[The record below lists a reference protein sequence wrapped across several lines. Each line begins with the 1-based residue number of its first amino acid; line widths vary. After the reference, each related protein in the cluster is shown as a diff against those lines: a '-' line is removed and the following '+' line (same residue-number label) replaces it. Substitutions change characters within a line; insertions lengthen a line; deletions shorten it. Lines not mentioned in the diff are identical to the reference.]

1 MIQLACWCRRH
12 KRCEFDPWVGKIPRR
27 RPRHPTAVFLPGE
40 AHEQRALEGHSPQ
53 GRAELDVTDVTTHTL
68 HRRKSKGAPENISH
82 CFIDCTEA
90 LPLDHNRLREILKEL
105 GLSDHFTWL
114 LRNLHAGQETTV
126 RNRRGTTD
134 WSKTGAGAHQDHILS
149 PCLFNSYAEFT
160 TRNAGMG
167 ESQAGPRFPGE
178 ISTTSG
184 MPMKPL

>member
-1 MIQLACWCRRH
+1 MFKLPHNYAHVPCQQGQAQNSSSQASTVHEPLLPDVQAEFRKGRRTRDQIANIHQMIQLACWCRRH

-105 GLSDHFTWL
+105 GLSDHFT
-114 LRNLHAGQETTV
+114 
-126 RNRRGTTD
+126 
-134 WSKTGAGAHQDHILS
+134 
-149 PCLFNSYAEFT
+149 
-160 TRNAGMG
+160 
-167 ESQAGPRFPGE
+167 
-178 ISTTSG
+178 
-184 MPMKPL
+184 